1 MRDRARFSP
10 ISERPLTALRRVGWR
25 SSVPANVRRLAALGA
40 VALLFALAAGGCSR
54 QDEGERCDQT
64 ANGDA
69 DCEEGLICTA
79 KVGADRCCPP
89 PGAPVDD
96 ARCLAAD
103 APSGGI
109 TGGTSG
115 GGATSGGAS
124 SGGTSGGGATSG
136 GASSGGTASGGAS
149 SGGTSGGDTAS
160 SGAGGVIEPTAGA
173 GGDAANVGGESGA
186 AAEMA
191 GSGGQSEST
200 AGTSGDP

>member
-1 MRDRARFSP
+1 MRDRARVSL
-10 ISERPLTALRRVGWR
+10 ISERPLTTLARASFRRG
-25 SSVPANVRRLAALGA
+25 VPTQFRRLAALGA
-40 VALLFALAAGGCSR
+40 VAVLFALAAGGCSR

-103 APSGGI
+103 APSGGL
-109 TGGTSG
+109 TGGTD
-115 GGATSGGAS
+115 SGGAS
-124 SGGTSGGGATSG
+124 SGGASSG
-136 GASSGGTASGGAS
+136 GASSGGAASGGTS
-149 SGGTSGGDTAS
+149 SGGTASGGDTAS
-160 SGAGGVIEPTAGA
+160 SGAGGVIDPPTAGA
-173 GGDAANVGGESGA
+173 GGDAANAGGESGA
-186 AAEMA
+186 AAETA